1 MAEQSSARKRKPA
14 AKAAPSGGADP
25 EFDGWLDVRLKSIYD
40 SVLQEPLPEEMKKL
54 LERPK
59 SSS

>member
-1 MAEQSSARKRKPA
+1 MAEQSSAHKRGPA
-14 AKAAPSGGADP
+14 AKAEPANGADP
-25 EFDGWLDVRLKSIYD
+25 EFDSWLDVRLKSIYD
-40 SVLQEPLPEEMKKL
+40 LVLQEPLPEEMMKL

>member
-1 MAEQSSARKRKPA
+1 MTEQSSARKRKPA
-14 AKAAPSGGADP
+14 AKAAPSSGADP

>member
-14 AKAAPSGGADP
+14 AKAASSSGADP

>member
-1 MAEQSSARKRKPA
+1 VAEQSSARKQKPG
-14 AKAAPSGGADP
+14 AKADSSNGTDP
-25 EFDGWLDVRLKSIYD
+25 EFDGWLDLRLKSIYD
-40 SVLQEPLPEEMKKL
+40 SVLQEPLPEEMMKL

>member
-14 AKAAPSGGADP
+14 ASAERSGDPDP
-25 EFDGWLDVRLKSIYD
+25 EFDNWLDVRLKTIFD
-40 SVLQEPLPEEMKKL
+40 SVLQEPLPEEMMKL

>member
-14 AKAAPSGGADP
+14 PKAGSGEGADP
-25 EFDGWLDVRLKSIYD
+25 EFDRWMDGRLKSIYD
-40 SVLQEPLPEEMKKL
+40 SVLQEPLPEEIMKL
-54 LERPK
+54 LGQPK